1 MTKKRDL
8 HDENKVETNKEREGG
23 GGRGRKRDDSMAY
36 EKIEFTEV
44 S

>member
-23 GGRGRKRDDSMAY
+23 GER
-36 EKIEFTEV
+36 EKER
-44 S
+44 